1 MKKIYLLLALTVG
14 LVTSCDMDT
23 MPAGTIPE
31 EEALMT
37 PDDFRAMRN
46 GLYSGLR
53 SSVGGTAFYTASDV
67 QSDEFHAL
75 VGNSNTFGDMYRW
88 DFTPQNSYVS
98 TVYGNY
104 QAVIARAN
112 FIIQGYNSCD
122 FSDASTFDE
131 EGMAIARA
139 AKGDSF
145 FARAYCLFMLSQYFC
160 ADYEASTAD
169 EPNSG
174 VSYRLDYAPS
184 SDPSTYPARKTLNET
199 YAQIEEDLDSAALYI
214 TTAGAISSDR
224 ITVDAITAL
233 RARAALAKDDYTNA
247 SSYASSLVDGG
258 NYILASSASDLT
270 DLWSNDGGMETIL
283 QLAIGDPNQ
292 FVSGNTIYYQPV
304 DRNPDFVPT
313 QTLLDLYSANDYRRS
328 VYFNTLDITTT
339 TGTSGTVFGF
349 NKIPLE
355 TRLYNGTTDSRG
367 VIEPKVFRIAEMY
380 LIAAEAYAQLANGND
395 NNLTRAAYYL
405 NELER
410 NRIRDYQD
418 QTFASRDAIMQEI
431 MDERTREMLGEG
443 TRMFDIKRWHIV
455 MERGEAQNESLCL
468 TPGSTTTS
476 LTRPADSDRMTWPI
490 PQNEIDLTDRIV
502 QNPGY

>member
-1 MKKIYLLLALTVG
+1 MKKIYLLLALAVG
-14 LVTSCDMDT
+14 LVSSCDMDT
-23 MPAGTIPE
+23 EPYGTIPE
-31 EEALMT
+31 GEALMT
-37 PDDFRAMRN
+37 PEDFTNMRN

-53 SSVGGTAFYTASDV
+53 SSVGGNTFYTPIEV

-75 VGNSNTFGDMYRW
+75 VGNTNTYGDMYRW

-112 FIIQGYNSCD
+112 FIIEGYNKCD

-131 EGMAIARA
+131 EGIAIARA

-145 FARAYCLFMLSQYFC
+145 FARAYSIFMLSQYFC
-160 ADYEASTAD
+160 ADYEQSTAD

-184 SDPSTYPARKTLNET
+184 SDPATYPARKTLNET

-214 TTAGAISSDR
+214 TTPGAISSDR

-233 RARAALAKDDYTNA
+233 RARVALAKDEYPQA
-247 SSYASSLVDGG
+247 ASYAASLVDGG
-258 NYILASSASDLT
+258 NYILASSSDEIVDMWT
-270 DLWSNDGGMETIL
+270 NDAGMETIL
-283 QLAIGDPNQ
+283 QLTIGDANQ
-292 FVSGNTIYYQPV
+292 LVSASGTYYQPIDHPYV
-304 DRNPDFVPT
+304 DFVPT
-313 QTLLDLYSANDYRRS
+313 QTVIDLYSANDYRRTAF
-328 VYFNTLDITTT
+328 FNQLDIVTT
-339 TGTSGTVFGF
+339 TGISGTVYGF
-349 NKIPLE
+349 NKFPLE
-355 TRLYNGTTDSRG
+355 TRLYQSTPSTDTRS

-380 LIAAEAYAQLANGND
+380 LIAAEAYAQD
-395 NNLTRAAYYL
+395 NNTTRAAYYL

-410 NRIRDYQD
+410 NRIRVYQD
-418 QTFASRDAIMQEI
+418 QTFASKDAIMQEI
-431 MDERTREMLGEG
+431 RNERLREMIGEG
-443 TRMFDIKRWHIV
+443 TRMFDIKRWHV
-455 MERGEAQNESLCL
+455 SMERGEAQNESLCL

-490 PQNEIDLTDRIV
+490 PKNETDLTDRIV

>member
-1 MKKIYLLLALTVG
+1 MKKIYLLLALAVG
-14 LVTSCDMDT
+14 LVSSCDMDT
-23 MPAGTIPE
+23 EPYGSIPE

-37 PDDFRAMRN
+37 PDDFTSMRN

-53 SSVGGTAFYTASDV
+53 SSVGGNTFYTPIEA

-75 VGNSNTFGDMYRW
+75 VGNSNTFGGMYRW
-88 DFTPQNSYVS
+88 DFTPQNSYVDA
-98 TVYGNY
+98 VYGNY

-122 FSDASTFDE
+122 FSDTSTFDD
-131 EGMAIARA
+131 EGMAAARA
-139 AKGDSF
+139 AKGDAY
-145 FARAYCLFMLSQYFC
+145 FARAYCIFMLSQYFC
-160 ADYEASTAD
+160 ADYEESTAD
-169 EPNSG
+169 NANSG

-233 RARAALAKDDYTNA
+233 RARAALAKDDYPNA
-247 SSYASSLVDGG
+247 ASYAASLVDGG
-258 NYILASSASDLT
+258 NYILASSVSDLT
-270 DLWSNDGGMETIL
+270 DLWANDGGMETIL
-283 QLAIGDPNQ
+283 QLTIGSTSQ
-292 FVSGNTIYYQPV
+292 LVSGSGTYYQPV
-304 DRNPDFVPT
+304 DHDYTDFVPT
-313 QTLLDLYSANDYRRS
+313 QTVIDLYDANDYRRTA
-328 VYFNTLDITTT
+328 YFNTLNIVTT
-339 TGTSGTVFGF
+339 TGISGTVYGF
-349 NKIPLE
+349 NKFPLE
-355 TRLYNGTTDSRG
+355 TRLYQASPSTDTRS

-380 LIAAEAYAQLANGND
+380 LIAAEAYAQD
-395 NNLTRAAYYL
+395 DDLTRAAYYL

-410 NRIRDYQD
+410 NRIRGYQD

-431 MDERTREMLGEG
+431 RDERLREMIGEG
-443 TRMFDIKRWHIV
+443 TRIFDIKRWHIA

>member
-1 MKKIYLLLALTVG
+1 MKKIYLLLALAVG
-14 LVTSCDMDT
+14 LVSSCDMDT
-23 MPAGTIPE
+23 EPYGSIPE

-37 PDDFRAMRN
+37 PDDFTSMRN

-53 SSVGGTAFYTASDV
+53 SSVGGNTFYTPIEA

-88 DFTPQNSYVS
+88 DFTPQNSYVDA
-98 TVYGNY
+98 VYGNY

-122 FSDASTFDE
+122 FSDTSTFDD
-131 EGMAIARA
+131 EGMAAARA
-139 AKGDSF
+139 AKGDAY
-145 FARAYCLFMLSQYFC
+145 FARAYCIFMLSQYFC
-160 ADYEASTAD
+160 ADYEESTAD
-169 EPNSG
+169 NANSG

-233 RARAALAKDDYTNA
+233 RARAALAKDDYPNA
-247 SSYASSLVDGG
+247 ASYAASLVDGG
-258 NYILASSASDLT
+258 NYILASSVSDLT
-270 DLWSNDGGMETIL
+270 DLWANDGGMETIL
-283 QLAIGDPNQ
+283 QLTIGSTSQ
-292 FVSGNTIYYQPV
+292 LVSGSGTYYQPV
-304 DRNPDFVPT
+304 DHDYTDFVPT
-313 QTLLDLYSANDYRRS
+313 QTVIDLYDANDYRRTA
-328 VYFNTLDITTT
+328 YFNTLNIVTT
-339 TGTSGTVFGF
+339 TGISGTVYGF
-349 NKIPLE
+349 NKFPLE
-355 TRLYNGTTDSRG
+355 TRLYQASPSTDTRS

-380 LIAAEAYAQLANGND
+380 LIAAEAYAQD
-395 NNLTRAAYYL
+395 DDLTRAAYYL

-410 NRIRDYQD
+410 NRIRGYQD

-431 MDERTREMLGEG
+431 RDERLREMIGEG
-443 TRMFDIKRWHIV
+443 TRIFDIKRWHIA